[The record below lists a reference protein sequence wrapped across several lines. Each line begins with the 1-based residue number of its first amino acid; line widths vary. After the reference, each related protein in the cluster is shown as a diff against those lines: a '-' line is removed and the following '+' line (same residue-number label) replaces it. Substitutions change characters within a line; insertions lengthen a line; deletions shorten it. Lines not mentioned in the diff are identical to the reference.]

1 MINIIVDGV
10 LQHYRRGG
18 GEYSTNMYRHEY
30 NNMYVLN
37 TGMYRCVFNHK
48 WHATHLWGQGA
59 CCCTTHAIRG
69 RGHKRERGRLTTLL
83 NNSTQRY

>member
-1 MINIIVDGV
+1 MEHYNITG
-10 LQHYRRGG
+10 GG

-30 NNMYVLN
+30 NMYVLK

-69 RGHKRERGRLTTLL
+69 RGHKRERERTTDD
-83 NNSTQRY
+83 TP